1 MSLIFS
7 KVKEH
12 FGYYVD
18 ANAQEQEQQSM
29 SISVMDILIFL
40 ISCYAAYLSWSCNSA
55 KGVQF
60 LSKVVYAFFA
70 FLFGVMYVV
79 FYGVFKEKLT
89 PCKF

>member
-1 MSLIFS
+1 MSLIVS

-12 FGYYVD
+12 FGYSD
-18 ANAQEQEQQSM
+18 SDRIEKEQM
-29 SISVMDILIFL
+29 SISLMDILIFL

-70 FLFGVMYVV
+70 FLFGVLYVV